1 MNKNQEKFHAFH
13 EKFTNFVS
21 AMNDVFD
28 FVLKYAMI
36 ATVLIMIFAVVIAK
50 LAING
55 YIS

>member
-28 FVLKYAMI
+28 FVLKYAMY
-36 ATVLIMIFAVVIAK
+36 ATILVLIFGVSIGW